1 MERKIRIIDV
11 CFILLIIAAV
21 GAAIFNVDTR
31 NIKDITME
39 QIMNGI
45 ETFFAIL
52 ISGGTIGWAVWKYY
66 LLPKSKKIK
75 AEKELI
81 DSMVKYLPVLK
92 NIAAEF
98 KPNGG
103 STFKDGL
110 MRIEQTLFDIQE
122 SQRAF
127 LTFRN

>member
-66 LLPKSKKIK
+66 LMPIS
-75 AEKELI
+75 
-81 DSMVKYLPVLK
+81 
-92 NIAAEF
+92 
-98 KPNGG
+98 
-103 STFKDGL
+103 
-110 MRIEQTLFDIQE
+110 
-122 SQRAF
+122 
-127 LTFRN
+127 